1 MINGRITIVQVVID
15 HSIDIAFSHYVKRK
29 RVCVCVRARARVLCY
44 VVCVRA
50 CVYAR
55 ARARVL
61 SYVFECVCVRALCCV
76 CDFKQ
81 YAFSVFSLVYLMSS
95 FPSLIDIKSL
105 VLFFI

>member
-15 HSIDIAFSHYVKRK
+15 HSIDIAFSMLSISARACVCARTRVLSYVCE
-29 RVCVCVRARARVLCY
+29 CVCVRAY
-44 VVCVRA
+44 VRT
-50 CVYAR
+50 
-55 ARARVL
+55 
-61 SYVFECVCVRALCCV
+61 CVRALCCV

-81 YAFSVFSLVYLMSS
+81 HAFSVFSLVYLMSS